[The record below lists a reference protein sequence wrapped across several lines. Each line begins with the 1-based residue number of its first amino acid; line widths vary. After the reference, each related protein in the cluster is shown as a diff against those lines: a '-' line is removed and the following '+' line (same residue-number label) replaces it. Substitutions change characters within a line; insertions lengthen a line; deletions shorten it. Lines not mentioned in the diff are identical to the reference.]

1 MYIEKLTGNIT
12 GTLIGRDFKLNF
24 VSRTLIFFLEAY
36 TGKSMQIDVC
46 APTLPVVV

>member
-24 VSRTLIFFLEAY
+24 VSRTLIFFLEVYIYRQKHA
-36 TGKSMQIDVC
+36 D
-46 APTLPVVV
+46 